1 MKLKGYE
8 IITRALSRAG
18 AKTVFT
24 IAGDHTLPLM
34 DHMADEGFTFI
45 DVRHEQAAVD
55 MANAYGRITGKPGVT
70 MFTTPGHAN
79 AIPGLTFAY
88 HMETPVVNISG
99 SATQDRLGLGASQEI
114 DQVGMA
120 KPVTKGAWL
129 LGDALRAPEY
139 ISRAFH
145 TALNGRRGPVHL
157 TIPLDVQEATVSA
170 EQIPDRKME
179 YPTSRGPAHAASA
192 DIQSVVD
199 LLQTAK
205 RPLIIAANGAYT
217 VRREDIE
224 RLVETTGIPV
234 FTEQSAR
241 GVISDDHPLCAG
253 YSDGRVNDAAK
264 SIHEADALL
273 LLGKKLD
280 YTISFG
286 GPPTIGA
293 TTKIIQV
300 EPAWEQVGTARDVE
314 LGIIADPGAVVRQLA
329 DEASTRSWPS
339 HPMIGSLKSAI
350 TDQVAS
356 LDTRV
361 STDGQ
366 LHAMDLHSTVKQLI
380 DDDTCLIFEGA
391 DFGFYGASYHPAL
404 KQHRWITNGTLGMLG
419 WGVPYGIGA
428 QVALPDSRVVVFTGD
443 GGFGFNGFEV
453 DTALR
458 HNLPVVFIVGNDRVW
473 GIDYHQQ
480 DQLFG
485 KTVATTML
493 PTRFD
498 TIAEGIGAHGELV
511 ETRDQLLPA
520 LKRAFAAGKPAV
532 VNVMIEP
539 SPSPLTEWIIETKS
553 KQEA

>member
-1 MKLKGYE
+1 MKLKGFE
-8 IITRALSRAG
+8 IITRSLSRAG
-18 AKTVFT
+18 VKTVFT

-34 DHMADEGFTFI
+34 DHMADERFNFI

-55 MANAYGRITGKPGVT
+55 MANAFGRITGTPGVT

-120 KPVTKGAWL
+120 APVTKGSWL
-129 LGDALRAPEY
+129 LSDPHRAPEY
-139 ISRAFH
+139 FSRAFR
-145 TALNGRRGPVHL
+145 TALHGRRGPVHL

-170 EQIPDRKME
+170 EDVAYRAHQ
-179 YPTSRGPAHAASA
+179 YSSSNSPAHASPS
-192 DIQSVVD
+192 DIRGAVD
-199 LLQTAK
+199 LLQAAK

-217 VRREDIE
+217 VQREDIE
-224 RLVETTGIPV
+224 LLAETTGIPI

-264 SIHEADALL
+264 SIHEADVLL

-293 TTKIIQV
+293 STKIIQV
-300 EPAWEQVGTARDVE
+300 EPAWEQVATARDVE
-314 LGIIADPGAVVRQLA
+314 LGIVADPGAVVRQLT
-329 DEASTRSWPS
+329 EVASKLSWS
-339 HPMIGSLKSAI
+339 KHPMIDSLKSA
-350 TDQVAS
+350 TAGQVAS
-356 LDTRV
+356 LETRTAN
-361 STDGQ
+361 SGQ
-366 LHAMDLHSTVKQLI
+366 LHAMDLHSAVKQFI

-391 DFGFYGASYHPAL
+391 DFGFYGASYHPAH

-428 QVALPDSRVVVFTGD
+428 QVALPGSRVVVFTGD

-485 KTVATTML
+485 KIVATTML

-511 ETRDQLLPA
+511 ETHDQLLPA

-553 KQEA
+553 KQDA